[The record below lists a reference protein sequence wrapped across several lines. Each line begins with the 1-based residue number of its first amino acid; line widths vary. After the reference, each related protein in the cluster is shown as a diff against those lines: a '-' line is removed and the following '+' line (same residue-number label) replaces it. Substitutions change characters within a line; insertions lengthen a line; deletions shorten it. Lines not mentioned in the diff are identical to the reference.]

1 MGMPLVDVVFITWNR
16 PRVMV
21 RTWAALKERLI
32 YPNLRW
38 VVADDHSPDGV
49 FEEIRDTL
57 QPDIIF
63 RTKRRSGWGVNV
75 NSALK
80 RLDSDFVFQ
89 TEDDK
94 LLTEPIDLTP
104 GVKVLTNC
112 PEFGLVR
119 YWALAG
125 HSLYAHLREL
135 RIGGERFQVWHLL
148 KNSPFL
154 YVYSNGPHLKHR
166 RFHERYR
173 LYPEGYK
180 LGVTEEAF
188 AHTFID
194 DKEGPGIIA
203 FPEFVRGRFRDI
215 GKSWQLTEFD
225 IGKNAG
231 E

>member
-1 MGMPLVDVVFITWNR
+1 MSDMPLVDVLVISYDRLDILT
-16 PRVMV
+16 
-21 RTWAALKERLI
+21 RTWRALKERLH
-32 YPNLRW
+32 YPKLRW
-38 VVADDHSPDGV
+38 VIADDHSPDSV

-63 RTKRRSGWGVNV
+63 RTRRRSGWGVNV
-75 NSALK
+75 NNALK
-80 RLDSDFVFQ
+80 QLDSDFVFQ

-94 LLTEPIDLTP
+94 LLTEPLDLVP
-104 GVKVLTNC
+104 GVKALAAY
-112 PEFGLVR
+112 PEFGMVR

-135 RIGGERFQVWHLL
+135 RIGGEKFQVWHLL

-166 RFHERYR
+166 RFHECYR

-225 IGKNAG
+225 IG
-231 E
+231 ED